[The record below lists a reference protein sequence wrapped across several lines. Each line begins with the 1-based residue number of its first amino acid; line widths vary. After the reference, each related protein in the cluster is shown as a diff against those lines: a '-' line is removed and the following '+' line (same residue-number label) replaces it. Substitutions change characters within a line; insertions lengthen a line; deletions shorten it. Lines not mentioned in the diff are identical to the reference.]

1 MPWSW
6 AETGSGSTALVVL
19 PGAVGGAGLFFVLF
33 EELSPLV
40 RVIAVDVPYV
50 SEAAPTLEQLD
61 TLLRGRG
68 VEHAIFLG
76 ASFSGLLVQAYA
88 RLYPGRT
95 RALILSHTGAIDP
108 ARAPRERAYATR
120 TAKLPAW
127 LIRGLLR
134 LVVRLLTRRASDGAF
149 WVRRYDE
156 ALAPLTREAM
166 VSRYSLAASIE
177 ELPARPPWQDDVL
190 VIHSD
195 SDAIAKPADQERLRQ
210 ALPAGAMA
218 PVHGRR
224 AQLLRERPGGLRRGH
239 PDVRGRPTPPLTRS
253 PPGST
258 PRTGR
263 CPPRSS
269 TSSRSRSASPAPS
282 PRSSRPPSTRPPA
295 APARSPPA

>member
-1 MPWSW
+1 MTETLEARYTRFLRDVPRHDETIDGVPWSW

-19 PGAVGGAGLFFVLF
+19 PAAVGGAGLFFVLF
-33 EELSPLV
+33 EHLSPLV
-40 RVIAVDVPYV
+40 RVIAVDIPYV

-108 ARAPRERAYATR
+108 ARGPRERTYATR

-127 LIRGLLR
+127 LIRTLLR

-177 ELPARPPWQDDVL
+177 ELPARPPWQNDVL

-195 SDAIAKPADQERLRQ
+195 GDAIAKPADQERLRQ
-210 ALPAGAMA
+210 LYPQARWQQFTGAGHSSYAKDPAAYA
-218 PVHGRR
+218 AAIRTFVED
-224 AQLLRERPGGLRRGH
+224 LLRR
-239 PDVRGRPTPPLTRS
+239 
-253 PPGST
+253 
-258 PRTGR
+258 
-263 CPPRSS
+263 
-269 TSSRSRSASPAPS
+269 
-282 PRSSRPPSTRPPA
+282 
-295 APARSPPA
+295 